1 MVVTEAAGTASVAG
15 CAAVAGP
22 GAAAEPL
29 LGLALGS
36 NAASA
41 A

>member
-15 CAAVAGP
+15 CVAVAGP

-29 LGLALGS
+29 LGLALDS
-36 NAASA
+36 DAASTA
-41 A
+41 